1 MFKLVLGKA
10 EEPEIKLPTSA
21 GSWKK
26 QASSRKTSI
35 SALLTMPKPLTVV
48 DHNKLWKILQEMGI
62 PDHLTCLLRTADTGP
77 NQKAPLVV
85 GLACS
90 LAVFLP
96 LWSLHNDNKQPAS
109 RITATG
115 RGGRQ
120 GPQHWSHLDT
130 QEHSFRSPRFPTI
143 SHSHTNL
150 VNLPFPSATC
160 VANTTPSPHPDCL
173 PLPQQTV
180 SWPCT
185 PQWEG
190 REEEKGLSTLKYSA
204 GPEAS

>member
-1 MFKLVLGKA
+1 MVSTRQLLKGKSHR
-10 EEPEIKLPTSA
+10 TGGWGGHNVTSSA
-21 GSWKK
+21 GSEF
-26 QASSRKTSI
+26 TSQI
-35 SALLTMPKPLTVV
+35 
-48 DHNKLWKILQEMGI
+48 QEAKDSGHVL
-62 PDHLTCLLRTADTGP
+62 PRGP
-77 NQKAPLVV
+77 
-85 GLACS
+85 G
-90 LAVFLP
+90 
-96 LWSLHNDNKQPAS
+96 QPW
-109 RITATG
+109 TLG
-115 RGGRQ
+115 GGGRQ

-185 PQWEG
+185 PQREG